1 VAPYTDAR
9 VMLVG
14 QAPGVRELERR
25 APFMGR
31 SGSIL
36 MSWMARAGFASEA
49 EFRRAVYLTAVT
61 KCYPGKAAGGN
72 GDRRPSPAE
81 IALCRPFLERQ
92 LALVRP
98 WLIIPVGRLAIERF
112 LGRRPLEQ
120 LVGRAFD
127 SDAGRV
133 LIPLPHPSGASRW
146 MNDPAHRALLER
158 ALRVLKRRLR
168 GYLRARRAATEA

>member
-1 VAPYTDAR
+1 
-9 VMLVG
+9 MLVG

-81 IALCRPFLERQ
+81 IALCRPFLDRQ

-127 SDAGRV
+127 SEAGCV

-168 GYLRARRAATEA
+168 GYLRARRAAEG